1 MSNKFDLE
9 ERIIVFAAV
18 IVDFAE
24 TISQSVLNDYLA
36 NQILRSSGS
45 PTLNFGKM

>member
-24 TISQSVLNDYLA
+24 TISQSV
-36 NQILRSSGS
+36 
-45 PTLNFGKM
+45 